1 MDPLQPCNGPSA
13 RHSTGHCAL
22 LRHQLSFRDALG
34 LLLDGFNCGA
44 ELSFPGRSTAI
55 PYGSC
60 RSRSEA
66 VCIPPGCSASSFPMR
81 VEVGRV
87 CLAPALINHL
97 ALPGRSQHLL
107 EEPFSLFIQTT
118 LWIKQSQLNVKPNLS
133 LDADNHFN
141 NISPFVPKHQ
151 GNKAFL
157 LSGSVRLQLV

>member
-1 MDPLQPCNGPSA
+1 MQ
-13 RHSTGHCAL
+13 
-22 LRHQLSFRDALG
+22 F
-34 LLLDGFNCGA
+34 
-44 ELSFPGRSTAI
+44 
-55 PYGSC
+55 
-60 RSRSEA
+60 
-66 VCIPPGCSASSFPMR
+66 
-81 VEVGRV
+81 
-87 CLAPALINHL
+87 LAPRSGWRWAGSTQPLSLINHL
-97 ALPGRSQHLL
+97 AFPGCSQHLL